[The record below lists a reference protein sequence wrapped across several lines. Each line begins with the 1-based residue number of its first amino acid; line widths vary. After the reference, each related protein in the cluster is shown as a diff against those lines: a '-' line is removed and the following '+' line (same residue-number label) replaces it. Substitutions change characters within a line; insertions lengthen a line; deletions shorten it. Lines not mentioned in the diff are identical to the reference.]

1 MSEGSVDAVVVREES
16 HLVDLNAVGMV
27 YNGLLS
33 GSGLL

>member
-1 MSEGSVDAVVVREES
+1 MSGGSVDAVVDREES
-16 HLVDLNAVGMV
+16 HLVDPNAMGMV